1 MKNVISILTLLT
13 FSILSTASVWAAR
26 TGGDAGAFADM
37 GAGAR
42 ATALEGAFVSVADDA
57 WTIFYNPGG
66 ADQVPGTQIQFM
78 YYRPFSEVD
87 GINYAGLAATKSFSG
102 AGFAL
107 GTVGLGV
114 QYFRAS
120 GIEETGGAGLTGNTF
135 SDYEMA
141 LRFGWSKGFGGSL
154 ATGRPPTYYFG
165 LSAKVVSTK
174 VYEYSDGGFGL
185 DVGFLLKPVNSLKV
199 GFALE
204 NVVSPQIT
212 LIEHGDSYPVRGRAG
227 FAYDIGGY
235 GFGTAEVRIDDDS
248 DYEFA
253 VAGEARPVKM
263 LAFRGGYEAVY
274 KTWAAGLGV
283 RASSILADF
292 AYRPHGE
299 LGDSYIVTVGLNF

>member
-1 MKNVISILTLLT
+1 MKSVIYQLVFLILL
-13 FSILSTASVWAAR
+13 TASVWAAR

-37 GAGAR
+37 GAGGR
-42 ATALEGAFVSVADDA
+42 AIALEGAFVSVADDA

-66 ADQVPGTQIQFM
+66 ADQVPGTQVQFM

-87 GINYAGLAATKSFSG
+87 GINYAGLAVTKSFSG

-114 QYFRAS
+114 QYFKAS
-120 GIEETGGAGLTGNTF
+120 GIEETGDAGLTGNTF

-154 ATGRPPTYYFG
+154 AMGRPPTYYFG
-165 LSAKVVSTK
+165 LSAKVISTK

-185 DVGFLLKPVNSLKV
+185 DVGFLLKPFNSAKI

-204 NVVSPQIT
+204 NIVSPQIT
-212 LIEHGDSYPVRGRAG
+212 LIEHGDNYPVRCRAG
-227 FAYDIGGY
+227 FAYDVGGY
-235 GFGTAEVRIDDDS
+235 GFATVETRVDDDG
-248 DYEFA
+248 DYEVA
-253 VAGEARPVKM
+253 VGGEARPVKM
-263 LAFRGGYEAVY
+263 FALRGGYEAVY

-283 RASSILADF
+283 NVSPILADF

>member
-1 MKNVISILTLLT
+1 MNNVIRVLT
-13 FSILSTASVWAAR
+13 FLILSATSVWATR

-42 ATALEGAFVSVADDA
+42 AIALEGAFVSVADDA
-57 WTIFYNPGG
+57 WAVFYNPGG

-78 YYRPFSEVD
+78 YYRPFSEVEGVD
-87 GINYAGLAATKSFSG
+87 YAGLAVTKSFSG
-102 AGFAL
+102 TGFAF
-107 GTVGLGV
+107 GTASLGV

-120 GIEETGGAGLTGNTF
+120 GIEETGGAGLTGSTF

-165 LSAKVVSTK
+165 LSAKVISTK

-185 DVGFLLKPVNSLKV
+185 DVGFMLKPVNPLKV

-212 LIEHGDSYPVRGRAG
+212 LIEHGDSYPVRVRAG
-227 FAYDIGGY
+227 LAYYVGRY
-235 GFGTAEVRIDDDS
+235 GFASVETRVDDDS
-248 DYEFA
+248 DYEVA
-253 VAGEARPVKM
+253 VAGEARPIEM

-274 KTWAAGLGV
+274 KTWAAGLGIRV
-283 RASSILADF
+283 SSILADF
-292 AYRPHGE
+292 AYRPHDE
-299 LGDSYIVTVGLNF
+299 LGDSYIVTVGLNL

>member
-1 MKNVISILTLLT
+1 MKDVIY
-13 FSILSTASVWAAR
+13 LSAFLVLSATPVWAAR

-37 GAGAR
+37 DAGAR
-42 ATALEGAFVSVADDA
+42 AIALEGAFVSVADDA

-66 ADQVPGTQIQFM
+66 ADQVPGTQVQFM

-87 GINYAGLAATKSFSG
+87 GINYAGLAATRSFSG

-114 QYFRAS
+114 QYFKAS

-165 LSAKVVSTK
+165 LSAKVISTK

-185 DVGFLLKPVNSLKV
+185 DIGFLLKPVKSARI

-212 LIEHGDSYPVRGRAG
+212 LIEHGDNYPVRCRAG
-227 FAYDIGGY
+227 FAYGVGGY
-235 GFGTAEVRIDDDS
+235 GLATAETRVDDDG

-253 VAGEARPVKM
+253 VGGEARPVKM

-283 RASSILADF
+283 SVSSVLADF
-292 AYRPHGE
+292 AYRPHDE